1 MYYYAVV
8 DVNYIVTEI
17 YVSDVE
23 MDESNFI
30 PIDSE
35 NYDLVGLWY
44 DVNTSEFR
52 HDGYKYL
59 TRIVSV
65 DGAGSGLDA
74 DMLDGKQASEFALA
88 SHNHTGYAA
97 STHSHSGYATT
108 SHNHDA
114 DYAHIDH
121 THAGFA
127 SSSHNH
133 DSDYA
138 DINHS
143 HSGYA
148 SSNHSHSGYAS
159 SSHTHSNYAS
169 STHKH
174 DSDYAALN
182 HSHTGYASS
191 SHTHSNYASSTH
203 NHDSSYLASS
213 GGTVDGDVNVTGSYK
228 IDGQSVVTHDGTNV
242 KFGSVNRATTINCLS
257 TADMTLN
264 GVGVWSPT
272 LKPRGGNANQNLGT
286 PSYRFNYCY
295 LVNSPSVSSD
305 KRLKENITEVDA
317 DEMLAFVDKLNVV
330 DYNFKNE
337 PNNERIG
344 LIAQEVEEAGGEK
357 FVDVG
362 EDGMYG
368 LKTADLVYP
377 LIGAVQALYSKVLE
391 LESQIK
397 KE

>member
-88 SHNHTGYAA
+88 SHSHTGYAA
-97 STHSHSGYATT
+97 TNHD
-108 SHNHDA
+108 HDA
-114 DYAHIDH
+114 DYASASH
-121 THAGFA
+121 THTGFA
-127 SSSHNH
+127 SSTHNH

-138 DINHS
+138 DIDHT
-143 HSGYA
+143 HTGYA
-148 SSNHSHSGYAS
+148 SSNHSHSE
-159 SSHTHSNYAS
+159 
-169 STHKH
+169 
-174 DSDYAALN
+174 
-182 HSHTGYASS
+182 
-191 SHTHSNYASSTH
+191 YASSTH
-203 NHDSSYLASS
+203 NHDSEYLGLS
-213 GGTVDGDVNVTGSYK
+213 GGTIDGHVNVTGSYK
-228 IDGQSVVTHDGTNV
+228 MDDYAIITSGNDDSVI
-242 KFGSVNRATTINCLS
+242 FGSANKPTVINGLN
-257 TADMTLN
+257 TADLIMY
-264 GVGVWSPT
+264 GAGCWIPT
-272 LKPRGGNANQNLGT
+272 LKPRGGNATQNVGT
-286 PSYRFNYCY
+286 PTYRFNYCY

-305 KRLKENITEVDA
+305 RRLKDNIESVDA
-317 DEMLAFVDKLNVV
+317 DKMLEFVDKLNVV
-330 DYNFKNE
+330 NYEFKNE

>member
-74 DMLDGKQASEFALA
+74 DMLDGKQASEFALT
-88 SHNHTGYAA
+88 SHTHTSYAA
-97 STHSHSGYATT
+97 V

-114 DYAHIDH
+114 DYAAV
-121 THAGFA
+121 THNHSDYADV
-127 SSSHNH
+127 SHDH

-143 HSGYA
+143 HT
-148 SSNHSHSGYAS
+148 GYAS

-182 HSHTGYASS
+182 HSH
-191 SHTHSNYASSTH
+191 SNYASSTH
-203 NHDSSYLASS
+203 NHDSDYLLLS
-213 GGTVDGDVNVTGSYK
+213 GGTVDGDLNVTGAYK
-228 IDGQSVVTHDGTNV
+228 IDNQFAINHDGTTI
-242 KFGSVNRATTINCLS
+242 KLGSVNKATTINCLS